1 MQVDHK
7 FMYKLCAKIVPHSV
21 DTAQTT
27 EAVSVTEQSS
37 NIKSHLAAD
46 LFSDGIQR
54 HQSAAED
61 NEALSAVITQPS
73 VIEDSADSTIHIS
86 SFSDDLNADRVDKDN
101 TTITD
106 DEDFMQD

>member
-1 MQVDHK
+1 
-7 FMYKLCAKIVPHSV
+7 
-21 DTAQTT
+21 
-27 EAVSVTEQSS
+27 
-37 NIKSHLAAD
+37 
-46 LFSDGIQR
+46 
-54 HQSAAED
+54 
-61 NEALSAVITQPS
+61 LSAVITQPS